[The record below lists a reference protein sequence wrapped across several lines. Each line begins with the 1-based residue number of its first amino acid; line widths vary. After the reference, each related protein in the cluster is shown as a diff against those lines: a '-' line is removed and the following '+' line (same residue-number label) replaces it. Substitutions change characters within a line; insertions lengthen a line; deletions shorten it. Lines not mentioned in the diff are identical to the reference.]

1 MADRLN
7 EEFEKMQKNAAQLL
21 KTQNELEQG
30 LGKYR
35 EALRDIVRIQ
45 EDILH
50 IQKQKAKAEED
61 LAKFEKNT
69 ERRRQVAIAN
79 LASADA
85 EKVKRAKKI
94 LAQLD
99 AEVQLRKDAVE
110 LLGMQVE
117 KQQEGLDIL
126 KKSVKESNKLK
137 AAFNSAGKVLKGWGL
152 DKIKDTINISATDV
166 FRMDKEV
173 RNVARS
179 MGIGNSQFEKLSD
192 HLGKSVRS
200 TATMG
205 VGMAE
210 LAKMQ
215 KGYSEEIGRSVML
228 SEAGMVAMAGMA
240 EGTGLGTQF
249 AISMAGA
256 MDKFGASVQ
265 TSSAL
270 IEDTMNMADAMGVNS
285 AKAAES
291 LQKNLKFA
299 QKYKFKDGVKGLA
312 KMTTEA
318 LKLRLDLDG
327 IAGLADKVFRPE
339 GAVEMAAKLQ
349 TMGGAFAQMADPM
362 QLMFKARNDFAGF
375 AKDIGKA
382 TAEFVEYNAEQGTF
396 DIKGGLAADR
406 MREIANMTGISVE
419 KLQEMAE
426 AQAKMNMIG
435 AVAPVN
441 LDDKQ
446 MALVESFAEIGKDGE
461 ISINV
466 DGSLKNLRSVTTED
480 IAKLEKEKQSLEER
494 AKQSRTFMEVL
505 DDLKMQ
511 FTTLLL
517 PIARGLKEGLGDPL
531 QEMMKDFNK
540 DDGFYTIVKDWASGV
555 ADFIAGAKPV
565 VKFLGK
571 VAEFLGPG
579 GILTLWLGKEAFW
592 LARGALLGRG
602 FNMTANAGGG
612 SGSLGSSRGIL
623 GKTARNTMRGKGLSG
638 KMGKFGRGM
647 AKGGMAKGGA
657 LALGGMAA
665 NVGREFMDDPD
676 SDAGKALGVLGST
689 ASYAG
694 TGAMIGSIIPGLG
707 TAAGAV
713 IGGLIGAGM
722 GVYDEYFSDEAHE
735 KQLARR
741 QTNLQDGIIKFHP
754 QDKFMQMNDG
764 AILASTA
771 PNQLHT
777 AAKELSG
784 GGEHKHSFNDM
795 NVNINVKVDGINDEE
810 AKKLFAS
817 TEFQQMIHTKMREV
831 AMSVTTGKNSL
842 TSARV

>member
-1 MADRLN
+1 MAERLN
-7 EEFEKMQKNAAQLL
+7 EEFKKMQQNAAELL
-21 KTQNELEQG
+21 STQNKLEEG
-30 LGKYR
+30 LHKYR
-35 EALRDIVRIQ
+35 EALRDIAKIQ

-50 IQKQKAKAEED
+50 IQKQKARAEED
-61 LAKFEKNT
+61 LAKYEKT
-69 ERRRQVAIAN
+69 TARRRQVAMDAIA
-79 LASADA
+79 SGDA
-85 EKVKRAKKI
+85 ARIKRGKKI
-94 LAQLD
+94 LDQLD
-99 AEVQLRKDAVE
+99 AEVQLRKDNVE
-110 LLGMQVE
+110 LLGMQVK
-117 KQQEGLDIL
+117 KQQEGLDVL
-126 KKSVKESNKLK
+126 KKSVKQANLLK
-137 AAFNSAGKVLKGWGL
+137 ASFNSAGKALKGWGL
-152 DKIKDTINISATDV
+152 DKIKDTFNLSAADV
-166 FRMDKEV
+166 FKMDKDI
-173 RNVARS
+173 RNVGRS
-179 MGIGNSQFEKLSD
+179 MGIGNNQFEKLSD
-192 HLGKSVRS
+192 NLANSARS
-200 TATMG
+200 TASMG
-205 VGMAE
+205 VGLAE

-228 SEAGMVAMAGMA
+228 SETGAIAMAGMA

-249 AISMAGA
+249 AITMAGA
-256 MDKFGASVQ
+256 MDKFGGSVE
-265 TSSAL
+265 TSAAL
-270 IEDTMNMADAMGVNS
+270 IEDTMSIADDMGVNS

-291 LQKNLKFA
+291 LQKNLKFS
-299 QKYKFKDGVKGLA
+299 QRYKFKDGVKGLA
-312 KMTTEA
+312 KMSTEA

-382 TAEFVEYNAEQGTF
+382 TAEFVEYNEEQGTF

-406 MREIANMTGISVE
+406 MREIANMTGLSVE
-419 KLQEMAE
+419 KLQEMAQ

-435 AVAPVN
+435 AVAPID

-446 MALVESFAEIGKDGE
+446 MELVKSFAEIGKNGE
-461 ISINV
+461 ITVNV
-466 DGSLKNLRSVTTED
+466 DDKVKALKDLNQSD
-480 IAKLEKEKQSLEER
+480 LEALKREEQTLKQR
-494 AKQSRTFMEVL
+494 AEQSRTFFEVL
-505 DDLKMQ
+505 DDLKGQ
-511 FTTLLL
+511 LTTLLL
-517 PIARGLKEGLGDPL
+517 PIARGLKEGLGEPL
-531 QEMMKDFNK
+531 QDMMKDFNK
-540 DDGFYTIVKDWASGV
+540 KGGFYEELKNWGKGI
-555 ADFIAGAKPV
+555 ADFIKGAKPV
-565 VKFLGK
+565 VEFLGK
-571 VAEFLGPG
+571 VAEFLGPKG
-579 GILTLWLGKEAFW
+579 MLALWLGKEAFW

-602 FNMTANAGGG
+602 FNMTASAGG
-612 SGSLGSSRGIL
+612 SGSLGSSKGL
-623 GKTARNTMRGKGLSG
+623 MGKTARNTMRGKGLSG
-638 KMGKFGRGM
+638 KMGKLGRGM

-676 SDAGKALGVLGST
+676 SDAGRALGVLGST

-722 GVYDEYFSDEAHE
+722 GVYDEYYSDEANE

-741 QTNLQDGIIKFHP
+741 QTNLDDGIIKFHP

-784 GGEHKHSFNDM
+784 GGEHKHSFKDM
-795 NVNINVKVDGINDEE
+795 NININLKVDGVNDEE

-817 TEFQQMIHTKMREV
+817 NEFQQMIHSRMREI
-831 AMSVTTGKNSL
+831 AMSVTTGKQSL
-842 TSARV
+842 TSAKV